1 MRSKDVLQLLRVT
14 RQTLSK
20 YDENSEEKP
29 RERRARTNAHE
40 ALTQPPA
47 VCCVRKHEEGAIL
60 HASSMQNERRSE
72 WLERAG
78 SV

>member
-1 MRSKDVLQLLRVT
+1 MYFRDKITLKEVMLLRSKDVLQLLRVT

-40 ALTQPPA
+40 ALTSVQTRGRSHFA
-47 VCCVRKHEEGAIL
+47 CL
-60 HASSMQNERRSE
+60 QHAK
-72 WLERAG
+72 
-78 SV
+78 

>member
-29 RERRARTNAHE
+29 RERREQIAQQFAAEPLMR
-40 ALTQPPA
+40 L
-47 VCCVRKHEEGAIL
+47 
-60 HASSMQNERRSE
+60 
-72 WLERAG
+72 
-78 SV
+78 

>member
-1 MRSKDVLQLLRVT
+1 MSSKDVLQLLRVT

-40 ALTQPPA
+40 ALTQTACGLLRP
-47 VCCVRKHEEGAIL
+47 
-60 HASSMQNERRSE
+60 
-72 WLERAG
+72 
-78 SV
+78 